1 MAKIA
6 VVSADETRRQQIAGL
21 IAQAANHVVQQV
33 RTTPAQALS
42 QPGLTQGADLLI
54 LEARSFSVDDLNQ
67 LRLRL
72 ADRHDTLC
80 MLVTES
86 PSADLLMRAM
96 RAGVQ
101 CVLPWPPDAQE
112 FRDELQ
118 RCTSHAISSSRG
130 EAQVLS
136 FLSCKGGSGTTF
148 AATNLGHVLA
158 AKHNKRVLLIDLNQQ
173 YGDAAF
179 LLTDQVPPATLVD
192 VCRQIDR
199 LDASLLDACVT
210 HIGKDFDVLPGAG
223 DPVKA
228 GEIKAAH
235 LERILALV
243 VLQYDVVIF
252 DVGQDIN
259 PASIQVLDHSHLIYP
274 VLQLN
279 LTYLRAGRR
288 LLEICQSLGYH
299 AEQLRLV
306 VNQYDKH
313 APISLRLLEE
323 TFGMPA
329 SHVLPNDPV
338 PVRDAIGQGMP
349 VLQLAESS
357 QIARALV
364 KMANQLY
371 PETAPRSA
379 GLLSKLLGQG
389 NRVAPAI
396 RLERQA

>member
-6 VVSADETRRQQIAGL
+6 VVSADETRRQQIAAL

-33 RTTPAQALS
+33 HTTPTRALS
-42 QPGLTQGADLLI
+42 QPGLTQGSDLLI
-54 LEARSFSVDDLNQ
+54 LEARSFSADDLSQ
-67 LRLRL
+67 LRRRL
-72 ADRHDTLC
+72 ANQQDTLC

-86 PSADLLMRAM
+86 PSADLLMQAM

-118 RCTSHAISSSRG
+118 RCTSHAIGSSRSEG
-130 EAQVLS
+130 QVLS
-136 FLSCKGGSGTTF
+136 FLSCKGGSGTSF
-148 AATNLGHVLA
+148 IAANLGHVLA
-158 AKHNKRVLLIDLNQQ
+158 EKHNKRVLLVDLSQQ

-179 LLTDQVPPATLVD
+179 LVTDQVPPATLTD

-199 LDASLLDACVT
+199 LDTSLLDACVT

-243 VLQYDVVIF
+243 VPQYDVVIF

-259 PASIQVLDHSHLIYP
+259 PASIQVLDHSNLIYP

-288 LLEICQSLGYH
+288 LLDICQSLGYH
-299 AEQLRLV
+299 ADRLRLI
-306 VNQYDKH
+306 VNRYDKH

-323 TFGMPA
+323 TFGMPT
-329 SHVLPNDPV
+329 SHSLPNDPV
-338 PVRDAIGQGMP
+338 PVRDAISQGVP
-349 VLQLAESS
+349 VQQLAEGS

-364 KMANQLY
+364 KMASQIC
-371 PETAPRSA
+371 PESAPRSE
-379 GLLSKLLGQG
+379 GILSKLFGQG
-389 NRVAPAI
+389 NRVAPAM